1 MVEFGGLYTIG
12 YGDRETNSVLLQAG
26 HLVDVRSVPFSKR
39 QPAFSG
45 TMLGKSPRRHGQAFM
60 AGFFRRTKGWYF
72 WSEFLR
78 IVRRFVMANVQSSVG
93 DITKLG
99 WLADAP
105 LFIDAPQVLAFYDA
119 VVRPETEQKKITLSL
134 KSLESQKTT
143 TEGELTGEVSIA
155 KWITTIFPFLDASV
169 GGKVGASTE
178 SERGKEEGREVELQP
193 ISSPQRQLVQL
204 ALHYIV
210 NLPTRIRI
218 VSDPPDPTW
227 SNPKFAQALPRALV
241 FLDFPANSVFFPMAA
256 ELATGRVVLIY
267 KAYLDAV
274 KQKKPLPDEQDYWDP
289 RNFDAQ
295 TAMRTIEEQAEG
307 SRIRW
312 IDYRTPF
319 SEKGRTF
326 HLHVVAHGDFDTGVF
341 AYNFVKRGFRQGLR
355 LVGTLK
361 AGDDVNVLAI
371 FEK

>member
-1 MVEFGGLYTIG
+1 
-12 YGDRETNSVLLQAG
+12 
-26 HLVDVRSVPFSKR
+26 
-39 QPAFSG
+39 
-45 TMLGKSPRRHGQAFM
+45 M
-60 AGFFRRTKGWYF
+60 ADFFRRTKVWYF
-72 WSEFLR
+72 SSQFHQ
-78 IVRRFVMANVQSSVG
+78 IIRRLVMADAQSSAS
-93 DITKLG
+93 DIMKLG

-143 TEGELTGEVSIA
+143 TEAELTGEVSIA

-169 GGKVGASTE
+169 GGKIGGSTE

-193 ISSPQRQLVQL
+193 INSPQRQLVQL

-210 NLPTRIRI
+210 NIRPRIRI
-218 VSDPPDPTW
+218 VSDPLNPNW
-227 SNPKFAQALPRALV
+227 SDPKFAQSLPRALV
-241 FLDFPANSVFFPMAA
+241 FLDFPSKSVFIPMAA
-256 ELATGRVVLIY
+256 ELANGKVALIHE
-267 KAYLDAV
+267 AYLEAASQKNPAPDNRHLTPEARDAAW
-274 KQKKPLPDEQDYWDP
+274 DEYWDQFVKT
-289 RNFDAQ
+289 FDAQ
-295 TAMRTIEEQAEG
+295 IAMRTIEKQAEG

-319 SEKGRTF
+319 SEKGKTF
-326 HLHVVAHGDFDTGVF
+326 HLHVVGHGDFDTGVF
-341 AYNFVKRGFRQGLR
+341 AYNFVKRGFGHGLR

-361 AGDDVNVLAI
+361 AGNDVNVLAI

>member
-1 MVEFGGLYTIG
+1 
-12 YGDRETNSVLLQAG
+12 
-26 HLVDVRSVPFSKR
+26 
-39 QPAFSG
+39 
-45 TMLGKSPRRHGQAFM
+45 M
-60 AGFFRRTKGWYF
+60 AGFFRRAKDWHF
-72 WSEFLR
+72 WTEFR
-78 IVRRFVMANVQSSVG
+78 RMIRRFVMADAQSSAG

-119 VVRPETEQKKITLSL
+119 VVRPEADQKKITLSL

-143 TEGELTGEVSIA
+143 TEGELTSEVSIA

-178 SERGKEEGREVELQP
+178 TAHGKEESREVELQP
-193 ISSPQRQLVQL
+193 INSPQRQLVQL

-218 VSDPPDPTW
+218 VSDPLDSTW
-227 SNPKFAQALPRALV
+227 SDAKFARGLPRAVV
-241 FLDFPANSVFFPMAA
+241 FLDFPPNSVFIPMAA
-256 ELATGRVVLIY
+256 ELGTGKVVLIHE
-267 KAYLDAV
+267 AYLSAASQKNPIPDDRNLTPEARDAAWR
-274 KQKKPLPDEQDYWDP
+274 EYWDRFV

-295 TAMRTIEEQAEG
+295 TALRTIEQQTEG

-326 HLHVVAHGDFDTGVF
+326 HLHLVGHGDFDTGVF
-341 AYNFVKRGFRQGLR
+341 AYNFVKRGFRHGLR

-361 AGDDVNVLAI
+361 AGNDVNVLAI

>member
-1 MVEFGGLYTIG
+1 
-12 YGDRETNSVLLQAG
+12 
-26 HLVDVRSVPFSKR
+26 
-39 QPAFSG
+39 
-45 TMLGKSPRRHGQAFM
+45 M
-60 AGFFRRTKGWYF
+60 AD
-72 WSEFLR
+72 
-78 IVRRFVMANVQSSVG
+78 AQSSVG

-143 TEGELTGEVSIA
+143 VEGELTGEVSIA

-169 GGKVGASTE
+169 GGKAGASTE
-178 SERGKEEGREVELQP
+178 TARGKEEGREVELQP
-193 ISSPQRQLVQL
+193 INSPQRQLVQL

-218 VSDPPDPTW
+218 VSDPLNSTW
-227 SNPKFAQALPRALV
+227 SDARFAQGLPRALV
-241 FLDFPANSVFFPMAA
+241 FLDFPSNSVFIPMAA
-256 ELATGRVVLIY
+256 ELGTGRVALIHE
-267 KAYLDAV
+267 AYLDAAS
-274 KQKKPLPDEQDYWDP
+274 QKNPRPDSRHLTSEARDIAWREYWDQFVKH
-289 RNFDAQ
+289 FDAQ
-295 TAMRTIEEQAEG
+295 TALITIEKQAEG
-307 SRIRW
+307 GRIRW

-319 SEKGRTF
+319 AEKGKTF
-326 HLHVVAHGDFDTGVF
+326 HLHVVGHGDYDTGVF
-341 AYNFVKRGFRQGLR
+341 AYNFVKRGFDHGIR

-361 AGDDVNVLAI
+361 VGNDVNVLAI

>member
-1 MVEFGGLYTIG
+1 
-12 YGDRETNSVLLQAG
+12 
-26 HLVDVRSVPFSKR
+26 
-39 QPAFSG
+39 
-45 TMLGKSPRRHGQAFM
+45 M
-60 AGFFRRTKGWYF
+60 ADAQT
-72 WSEFLR
+72 
-78 IVRRFVMANVQSSVG
+78 SSG

-178 SERGKEEGREVELQP
+178 SERGKEEGREIELQP
-193 ISSPQRQLVQL
+193 INSPQRQLVQL

-210 NLPTRIRI
+210 NLPMRIRI
-218 VSDPPDPTW
+218 VSNPRDRTW
-227 SNPKFAQALPRALV
+227 SDPKFAQALPRALV
-241 FLDFPANSVFFPMAA
+241 FLDFPPSSAFIPMAA
-256 ELATGRVVLIY
+256 ELGTGKVALIHE
-267 KAYLDAV
+267 AYLDAAS
-274 KQKKPLPDEQDYWDP
+274 QKNPRPDNRHLTPEARDTAWREYWDQFVKT
-289 RNFDAQ
+289 FDAQ
-295 TAMRTIEEQAEG
+295 TALRTIEKQAED

-319 SEKGRTF
+319 SEKGKTF
-326 HLHVVAHGDFDTGVF
+326 HLHVVGHGDYDTGVF
-341 AYNFVKRGFRQGLR
+341 AYNFVKRGFDHGLR